1 MLRPK
6 MTRDREVTPQAPT
19 HQCQG
24 TMWREETY
32 RAMCEELAVKLR
44 ISHRGRVEQVA
55 VLGQELRERA
65 ENEATIVA

>member
-1 MLRPK
+1 MRS
-6 MTRDREVTPQAPT
+6 
-19 HQCQG
+19 
-24 TMWREETY
+24 EETY
-32 RAMCEELAVKLR
+32 RAMREELAVKLR